1 MKTFSLSK
9 TYSRLLIGAGLAAFA
24 LLLMAAPSS
33 ARADTLYRQ
42 LELGMSGA
50 DVGSLQAFLAQDKT
64 LYPQGLVTSYF
75 GFLTK
80 SAVANFQSRNGIAAV
95 GRVGPATLPVIN
107 AQMSGGTAVNYGG
120 NSMNSGGDIYAPT
133 IANINVG
140 VSTNAATVSWNTN
153 ENARGV
159 VYYSVSPLSVS
170 EQLNSVTISGA
181 TAMSDAFAR
190 TSQSVGLPGLMSQ
203 TTYYYMIY
211 STDEVGNVTV
221 TWPSTF
227 RTN

>member
-1 MKTFSLSK
+1 MKTFFFTK
-9 TYSRLLIGAGLAAFA
+9 IYSRLLIGAGLAALT
-24 LLLMAAPSS
+24 LLVMAAPSS

-42 LELGMSGA
+42 LEVGMRGA

-80 SAVANFQSRNGIAAV
+80 SAVANFQSRNGIPAV
-95 GRVGPATLPVIN
+95 GRVGPQTLPVLN
-107 AQMSGGTAVNYGG
+107 AQMAGGTSVNT
-120 NSMNSGGDIYAPT
+120 GGDIYAPT
-133 IANINVG
+133 IASVNVG
-140 VSTNAATVSWNTN
+140 VSTNSATVSWNTN

-159 VYYSVSPLSVS
+159 VYYSGSPLMVS

-181 TAMSDAFAR
+181 TAMSDTNVR
-190 TSQSVGLPGLMSQ
+190 TSQSIGLSGLTSQ

-211 STDEVGNVTV
+211 STDEAGNVSV